1 MQVNE
6 HFKKYTIF
14 FCTSKEQPNIN
25 VQKIKKK
32 SEKSLNLI
40 GKKRFCTCNK
50 SQCNKKYCECFSKG
64 KKCNEN
70 FCSCSDCHN
79 KMNLNKNYEIKLG
92 ISCSCQKSKCSKKYC
107 ECYNNGKKCNI
118 CCSCM
123 DCKNKKQF
131 IIEENSF
138 FALNNLKK
146 IIIRN
151 ENIIIDNYRLSIKN

>member
-25 VQKIKKK
+25 VQKFKKK
-32 SEKSLNLI
+32 SEKTLNLI

-79 KMNLNKNYEIKLG
+79 KMNLNKNYEIKLEFLALAKKVSVLRNIVNVIIMEKNV
-92 ISCSCQKSKCSKKYC
+92 ISVVVVWIVKIK
-107 ECYNNGKKCNI
+107 NN
-118 CCSCM
+118 
-123 DCKNKKQF
+123 
-131 IIEENSF
+131 
-138 FALNNLKK
+138 LLLKK
-146 IIIRN
+146 IVF
-151 ENIIIDNYRLSIKN
+151 LH